1 VRVWREKMITTPIPE
16 TSATHRVIRVRHG
29 IERAK
34 LEGELVDDEVVGFI
48 FGPYNPSKPF
58 LVLRANPQNVSKLDL
73 KMSKHL
79 LDIV

>member
-1 VRVWREKMITTPIPE
+1 MSTTPILE
-16 TSATHRVIRVRHG
+16 TSATHRVTRVRHG
-29 IERAK
+29 IEWAK
-34 LEGELVDDEVVGFI
+34 LEGELVDDEIVGLI
-48 FGPYNPSKPF
+48 FGLYNPSKPF

>member
-1 VRVWREKMITTPIPE
+1 MSTTPILE
-16 TSATHRVIRVRHG
+16 TSATHRVTRVRHG

-34 LEGELVDDEVVGFI
+34 LEGELVDDEIVGLI
-48 FGPYNPSKPF
+48 FGLYNPSKPF